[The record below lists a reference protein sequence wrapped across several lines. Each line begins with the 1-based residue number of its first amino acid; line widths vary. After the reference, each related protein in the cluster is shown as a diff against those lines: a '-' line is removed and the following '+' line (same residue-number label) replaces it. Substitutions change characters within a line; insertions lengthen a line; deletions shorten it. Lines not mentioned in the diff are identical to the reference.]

1 LAAAM
6 LYYYTTEYKGCEV
19 LRTTDEEKLKTADL
33 LFDVGGV
40 YYSYYKKYDHNQET
54 FTNKYY

>member
-1 LAAAM
+1 M